1 MIETDAMLARLA
13 LTTSTFA
20 LGPVGG
26 VVYKIKY
33 LMNLFFTS
41 LQVVYCPRECNRVA
55 HAVGALGCK
64 CPPGAVLSWDGT
76 PSGIEVLM
84 TSDIT
89 ES

>member
-1 MIETDAMLARLA
+1 MLARLA

-55 HAVGALGCK
+55 HAVAALGCK
-64 CPPGAVLSWDGT
+64 CPPGAVT
-76 PSGIEVLM
+76 PSGIEDLV

-89 ES
+89 ESSV

>member
-1 MIETDAMLARLA
+1 MLARLA

-55 HAVGALGCK
+55 HAVAALGCK
-64 CPPGAVLSWDGT
+64 CPPDIVSVLPILWSHGMAC
-76 PSGIEVLM
+76 LRA
-84 TSDIT
+84 
-89 ES
+89 